1 MMRLNKFIA
10 HYSTYSRREA
20 DQAILDGYVRIDGEI
35 EKNPAI
41 QVDERKA
48 DVSISGN
55 KVTAQDQFTVIVY
68 NKPRGELV
76 TKKDPQG
83 RKTIYDSLSKSYRH
97 FIPVGRLDFASE
109 GLLLLTDAS
118 RVATALMTSKMERV
132 YRIKIKGAVSEGMK
146 IAMGEGLELEDAS
159 AGAHEHAEA
168 GPMSFA
174 PFYAYQVQKDQGDYS
189 ILKVAIGEG
198 QNRELRRFF
207 AHFGAEI
214 VDLKRLSFGGIDLNN
229 LPTGKVRFLERAEYT
244 SLRAFVDGIE
254 RTATQKEKQQKAAQS
269 PFGKERGK
277 GEKED
282 YSREKRTGEKGAF
295 GNSMNKTEKPIFTK
309 EKVQPVK
316 RTFIKDKDK
325 SKANGMTDSFGTN
338 KYSPDKKYAM
348 GSKKK

>member
-1 MMRLNKFIA
+1 MMRLNKYIA

-35 EKNPAI
+35 ETNPAT
-41 QVDERKA
+41 QVDERHA
-48 DVSISGN
+48 NVMISGN
-55 KVTAQDQFTVIVY
+55 KITPTDQFTVIVY

-83 RKTIYDSLSKSYRH
+83 RKTIYDSLAKQYRH
-97 FIPVGRLDFASE
+97 YIPVGRLDFASE

-132 YRIKIKGAVSEGMK
+132 YKIKIKGPVTEGMK

-159 AGAHEHAEA
+159 AGAHEYADA

-214 VDLKRLSFGGIDLNN
+214 VDLKRLSFGGIELNN
-229 LPTGKVRFLERAEYT
+229 LPTGKVRFLERSEYSNLREFLDAVEKAEKIKQKNEKKAPKVFENT
-244 SLRAFVDGIE
+244 DAKAVKKTFV
-254 RTATQKEKQQKAAQS
+254 
-269 PFGKERGK
+269 
-277 GEKED
+277 
-282 YSREKRTGEKGAF
+282 
-295 GNSMNKTEKPIFTK
+295 
-309 EKVQPVK
+309 
-316 RTFIKDKDK
+316 KDKAK
-325 SKANGMTDSFGTN
+325 VKPKPSNEPFGTN
-338 KYSPDKKYAM
+338 KYKPEKKYER
-348 GSKKK
+348 GSKK

>member
-35 EKNPAI
+35 EKNPAL

-97 FIPVGRLDFASE
+97 FIPVGRLDYASE
-109 GLLLLTDAS
+109 GLLLMTDAS

-132 YRIKIKGAVSEGMK
+132 YRIKIKGAVSDAMK
-146 IAMGEGLELEDAS
+146 VAMGEGLELEDAS

-244 SLRAFVDGIE
+244 SLRTFVDGIE
-254 RTATQKEKQQKAAQS
+254 RTTTQKEKQLKAAQS
-269 PFGKERGK
+269 PFGKEK
-277 GEKED
+277 GRSDKPEYNND
-282 YSREKRTGEKGAF
+282 RNRGEKGAF
-295 GNSMNKTEKPIFTK
+295 GNSMEKSDKPLFTK
-309 EKVQPVK
+309 EKVKPVK

-325 SKANGMTDSFGTN
+325 SKANAMTDSFGTN
-338 KYSPDKKYAM
+338 KYNPTKKYAM

>member
-1 MMRLNKFIA
+1 MMRLNKYIA

-35 EKNPAI
+35 ETNPAI
-41 QVDERKA
+41 QVDERNA
-48 DVSISGN
+48 NVMISGN
-55 KVTAQDQFTVIVY
+55 KIVPSDQFTVIVY

-83 RKTIYDSLSKSYRH
+83 RKTIYDSLAKQYRH
-97 FIPVGRLDFASE
+97 YIPVGRLDFASE

-132 YRIKIKGAVSEGMK
+132 YKIKIKGPVTEGMK

-159 AGAHEHAEA
+159 AGAHEHADA

-214 VDLKRLSFGGIDLNN
+214 VDLKRLSFGGIELNN
-229 LPTGKVRFLERAEYT
+229 LPTGKVRFLERSEY
-244 SLRAFVDGIE
+244 SNLREFLDAVE
-254 RTATQKEKQQKAAQS
+254 KAEKQKQKNEKKAPRAV
-269 PFGKERGK
+269 GKPEHK
-277 GEKED
+277 P
-282 YSREKRTGEKGAF
+282 A
-295 GNSMNKTEKPIFTK
+295 KTFTK
-309 EKVQPVK
+309 
-316 RTFIKDKDK
+316 DKA
-325 SKANGMTDSFGTN
+325 KAKAKPSNEPFSTN
-338 KYSPDKKYAM
+338 KYKPDSKFSKGGKK
-348 GSKKK
+348 

>member
-20 DQAILDGYVRIDGEI
+20 DKAIQDGYVRINGEI
-35 EKNPAI
+35 ETNPAT
-41 QVDERKA
+41 QVDEKH
-48 DVSISGN
+48 DSVMISGN
-55 KVTAQDQFTVIVY
+55 KITPTDQFTVIVY

-76 TKKDPQG
+76 TKSDPQG
-83 RKTIYDSLSKSYRH
+83 RRTIYDSLAKQYRH
-97 FIPVGRLDFASE
+97 YIPVGRLDFASE

-132 YRIKIKGAVSEGMK
+132 YKIKIKGPVTEGMK
-146 IAMGEGLELEDAS
+146 IAMGEGLELDDAS
-159 AGAHEHAEA
+159 AGAHEYADA

-229 LPTGKVRFLERAEYT
+229 LPTGKVRFLERSEYA
-244 SLRAFVDGIE
+244 SLREFLDAL
-254 RTATQKEKQQKAAQS
+254 EKAEKIKQ
-269 PFGKERGK
+269 K
-277 GEKED
+277 GEKKAPRAEGKPEH
-282 YSREKRTGEKGAF
+282 RGEKKSF
-295 GNSMNKTEKPIFTK
+295 S
-309 EKVQPVK
+309 
-316 RTFIKDKDK
+316 KDKAK
-325 SKANGMTDSFGTN
+325 SKSKPSNEPFATN
-338 KYSPDKKYAM
+338 KYNPEKKFTKGDY
-348 GSKKK
+348 KK

>member
-41 QVDERKA
+41 QVDEKSA
-48 DVSISGN
+48 NVTISGN
-55 KVTAQDQFTVIVY
+55 KVTAHDQFTVIVY

-83 RKTIYDSLSKSYRH
+83 RRTIYDSLAKQYRH

-132 YRIKIKGAVSEGMK
+132 YKIKIKGPVTDAMK
-146 IAMGEGLELEDAS
+146 VAMGEGLELEDAS
-159 AGAHEHAEA
+159 AGAHEHSEIES
-168 GPMSFA
+168 MSFA

-189 ILKVAIGEG
+189 VLKVAIGEG

-207 AHFGAEI
+207 AHFNAEV

-229 LPTGKVRFLERAEYT
+229 LPTGKVRFLERSEYT
-244 SLRAFVDGIE
+244 SLREFLDAVEKADKQKSVKKLPKSEGKTEF
-254 RTATQKEKQQKAAQS
+254 TSKPKPSKEKAK
-269 PFGKERGK
+269 P
-277 GEKED
+277 
-282 YSREKRTGEKGAF
+282 EKRV
-295 GNSMNKTEKPIFTK
+295 FTK
-309 EKVQPVK
+309 EKTKP
-316 RTFIKDKDK
+316 K
-325 SKANGMTDSFGTN
+325 SQNDSFSTN
-338 KYSPDKKYAM
+338 KYNPDKKSTKGPY
-348 GSKKK
+348 KK

>member
-20 DQAILDGYVRIDGEI
+20 DQAIQDGYVRIDGEI
-35 EKNPAI
+35 ETNPAT
-41 QVDERKA
+41 QVDERHA
-48 DVSISGN
+48 NVMISGN
-55 KVTAQDQFTVIVY
+55 KIVPNDQFTVIVY

-83 RKTIYDSLSKSYRH
+83 RRTIYDSLAKQYRH
-97 FIPVGRLDFASE
+97 YIPVGRLDFASE

-132 YRIKIKGAVSEGMK
+132 YKIKIKGPVTEGMK

-159 AGAHEHAEA
+159 AGAHEHADA

-214 VDLKRLSFGGIDLNN
+214 VDLKRLSFGGIELNN
-229 LPTGKVRFLERAEYT
+229 LPTGKVRFLERSEYS
-244 SLRAFVDGIE
+244 SLREFLDAVE
-254 RTATQKEKQQKAAQS
+254 KAEKQKQKSQPKAPRAV
-269 PFGKERGK
+269 
-277 GEKED
+277 EKSE
-282 YSREKRTGEKGAF
+282 SK
-295 GNSMNKTEKPIFTK
+295 
-309 EKVQPVK
+309 PVK
-316 RTFIKDKDK
+316 KTFVKDKAK
-325 SKANGMTDSFGTN
+325 LKPNPSNEPFSTN
-338 KYSPDKKYAM
+338 KYKPDTKFAKGGKK
-348 GSKKK
+348 

>member
-1 MMRLNKFIA
+1 MMRLNKYIA

-35 EKNPAI
+35 ETNPAT
-41 QVDERKA
+41 QVDERHA
-48 DVSISGN
+48 NVMISGN
-55 KVTAQDQFTVIVY
+55 KITPTDQFTVIVY

-83 RKTIYDSLSKSYRH
+83 RKTIYDSLAKQYRH
-97 FIPVGRLDFASE
+97 YIPVGRLDFASE

-132 YRIKIKGAVSEGMK
+132 YKIKIKGPVTEGMK

-159 AGAHEHAEA
+159 AGAHEYADA

-214 VDLKRLSFGGIDLNN
+214 VDLKRLSFGGIELNN
-229 LPTGKVRFLERAEYT
+229 LPTGKVRFLERSEY
-244 SLRAFVDGIE
+244 SNLREFLDAVE
-254 RTATQKEKQQKAAQS
+254 KAEKQKQ
-269 PFGKERGK
+269 K
-277 GEKED
+277 GEKKAPRAEGKPEH
-282 YSREKRTGEKGAF
+282 RGEKKSF
-295 GNSMNKTEKPIFTK
+295 S
-309 EKVQPVK
+309 
-316 RTFIKDKDK
+316 KDKAK
-325 SKANGMTDSFGTN
+325 SKSKPSNEPFATN
-338 KYSPDKKYAM
+338 KYKPEKKSTKGDY
-348 GSKKK
+348 KK

>member
-35 EKNPAI
+35 EKNPAVS
-41 QVDERKA
+41 VDERNA
-48 DVSISGN
+48 NVSVSGT
-55 KVTAQDQFTVIVY
+55 KITVTDQFTVIVY

-76 TKKDPQG
+76 TKKDPQK
-83 RKTIYDSLSKSYRH
+83 RKTIYDSLSKNYKH

-109 GLLLLTDAS
+109 GLLLMTDAS

-146 IAMGEGLELEDAS
+146 IAMGQGLELDDAS
-159 AGAHEHAEA
+159 AGAHEYADA

-174 PFYAYQVQKDQGDYS
+174 PFYAYQIQKDQGDYS

-214 VDLKRLSFGGIDLNN
+214 VDLKRLSFGGIELNN

-244 SLRAFVDGIE
+244 NLREFLDTVE
-254 RTATQKEKQQKAAQS
+254 KSEKMKQKDAQGKAKQLRK
-269 PFGKERGK
+269 P
-277 GEKED
+277 
-282 YSREKRTGEKGAF
+282 
-295 GNSMNKTEKPIFTK
+295 TEKSAPVEVKKPTK
-309 EKVQPVK
+309 RE
-316 RTFIKDKDK
+316 FIKDKK
-325 SKANGMTDSFGTN
+325 TKPTEEVFGTN
-338 KYSPDKKYAM
+338 KYKPKSDNKFKK
-348 GSKKK
+348 

>member
-1 MMRLNKFIA
+1 MMRLNKYIA

-20 DQAILDGYVRIDGEI
+20 DQAILDGYVRIDGEV
-35 EKNPAI
+35 ETNPAI
-41 QVDERKA
+41 QVDERNA
-48 DVSISGN
+48 NVMISGN
-55 KVTAQDQFTVIVY
+55 KIVPSDQFTVIVY

-83 RKTIYDSLSKSYRH
+83 RKTIYDSLAKQYRH
-97 FIPVGRLDFASE
+97 YIPVGRLDFASE

-132 YRIKIKGAVSEGMK
+132 YKIKIKGPVTEGMK

-159 AGAHEHAEA
+159 AGAHEHADA

-214 VDLKRLSFGGIDLNN
+214 VDLKRLSFGGIELNN
-229 LPTGKVRFLERAEYT
+229 LPTGKVRFLERSEY
-244 SLRAFVDGIE
+244 SNLREFLDAVE
-254 RTATQKEKQQKAAQS
+254 KAEKQKLKNEKKPPRAE
-269 PFGKERGK
+269 GKPEHK
-277 GEKED
+277 P
-282 YSREKRTGEKGAF
+282 A
-295 GNSMNKTEKPIFTK
+295 KTFTK
-309 EKVQPVK
+309 
-316 RTFIKDKDK
+316 DKA
-325 SKANGMTDSFGTN
+325 KAKAKPNNEPFSTN
-338 KYSPDKKYAM
+338 KYKPDSKFSKGGKK
-348 GSKKK
+348 

>member
-1 MMRLNKFIA
+1 MRLNKYIA

-20 DQAILDGYVRIDGEI
+20 DQAILDGYVRIDGEV
-35 EKNPAI
+35 ETNPAI
-41 QVDERKA
+41 QVDERNA
-48 DVSISGN
+48 NVMISGN
-55 KVTAQDQFTVIVY
+55 KIVPSDQFTVIVY

-83 RKTIYDSLSKSYRH
+83 RKTIYDSLAKQYRH
-97 FIPVGRLDFASE
+97 YIPVGRLDFASE

-132 YRIKIKGAVSEGMK
+132 YKIKIKGPVTEGMK

-159 AGAHEHAEA
+159 AGAHEHADA

-214 VDLKRLSFGGIDLNN
+214 VDLKRLSFGGIELNN
-229 LPTGKVRFLERAEYT
+229 LPTGKVRFLERSEY
-244 SLRAFVDGIE
+244 SNLREFLDAVE
-254 RTATQKEKQQKAAQS
+254 KAEKQKLKNEKKPPRAE
-269 PFGKERGK
+269 GKPEHK
-277 GEKED
+277 P
-282 YSREKRTGEKGAF
+282 A
-295 GNSMNKTEKPIFTK
+295 KTFTK
-309 EKVQPVK
+309 
-316 RTFIKDKDK
+316 DKA
-325 SKANGMTDSFGTN
+325 KAKAKPSNEPFSTN
-338 KYSPDKKYAM
+338 KYKPDSKFSKGGKK
-348 GSKKK
+348 

>member
-35 EKNPAI
+35 EKNPAVS
-41 QVDERKA
+41 VDERNA
-48 DVSISGN
+48 NVTISGH
-55 KVTAQDQFTVIVY
+55 KVTATDQFTVIVY

-76 TKKDPQG
+76 TKKDPQK
-83 RKTIYDSLSKSYRH
+83 RRTIYDTLSSNYKH

-132 YRIKIKGAVSEGMK
+132 YRIKVKGAVSDAMK
-146 IAMGEGLELEDAS
+146 VAMGEGLELEDAS
-159 AGAHEHAEA
+159 AGAHEYAEA

-174 PFYAYQVQKDQGDYS
+174 PFYAYQIQKDQGDYS

-214 VDLKRLSFGGIDLNN
+214 VDLKRLSFGGIELNN
-229 LPTGKVRFLERAEYT
+229 LPTGKVRFLERNEYT
-244 SLRAFVDGIE
+244 SLREFLDTIE
-254 RTATQKEKQQKAAQS
+254 
-269 PFGKERGK
+269 
-277 GEKED
+277 
-282 YSREKRTGEKGAF
+282 
-295 GNSMNKTEKPIFTK
+295 KTEKMKQNDKKAKAKIAGKPLPKPTVEVKKVTK
-309 EKVQPVK
+309 REFV
-316 RTFIKDKDK
+316 KDKK
-325 SKANGMTDSFGTN
+325 VKPINEVFGTN
-338 KYSPDKKYAM
+338 KYKPKSDSKFKK
-348 GSKKK
+348 

>member
-1 MMRLNKFIA
+1 MMRLNKYIA

-20 DQAILDGYVRIDGEI
+20 DQAILDGYVRIDGEV
-35 EKNPAI
+35 ETNPAI
-41 QVDERKA
+41 QVDERNA
-48 DVSISGN
+48 NVMISGN
-55 KVTAQDQFTVIVY
+55 KIVPSDQFTVIVY

-83 RKTIYDSLSKSYRH
+83 RKTIYDSLAKQYRH
-97 FIPVGRLDFASE
+97 YIPVGRLDFASE

-132 YRIKIKGAVSEGMK
+132 YKIKIKGPVTEGMK

-159 AGAHEHAEA
+159 AGAHEHADA

-214 VDLKRLSFGGIDLNN
+214 VDLKRLSFGGIELNN
-229 LPTGKVRFLERAEYT
+229 LPTGKVRFLERSEY
-244 SLRAFVDGIE
+244 SNLREFLDAVE
-254 RTATQKEKQQKAAQS
+254 KAEKQKQKNEKKAPRAE
-269 PFGKERGK
+269 GKPEHK
-277 GEKED
+277 P
-282 YSREKRTGEKGAF
+282 A
-295 GNSMNKTEKPIFTK
+295 KTFTK
-309 EKVQPVK
+309 
-316 RTFIKDKDK
+316 DKA
-325 SKANGMTDSFGTN
+325 KAKAKPSNEPFSTN
-338 KYSPDKKYAM
+338 KYKPDSKFSKGGKK
-348 GSKKK
+348 

>member
-1 MMRLNKFIA
+1 MMRLNKYIA

-35 EKNPAI
+35 ETNPAT
-41 QVDERKA
+41 QVDERHA
-48 DVSISGN
+48 NVMISGN
-55 KVTAQDQFTVIVY
+55 KITPTDQFTVIVY

-83 RKTIYDSLSKSYRH
+83 RKTIYDSLPKQYRH
-97 FIPVGRLDFASE
+97 YIPVGRLDFASE

-132 YRIKIKGAVSEGMK
+132 YKIKIKGPVTEGMK

-174 PFYAYQVQKDQGDYS
+174 PFYAYTIQKDQGDFS

-207 AHFGAEI
+207 AHFGAEV

-229 LPTGKVRFLERAEYT
+229 LPTGKVRFLERSEYA
-244 SLRAFVDGIE
+244 SLREFLDALE
-254 RTATQKEKQQKAAQS
+254 KAEKLKQKSQTKAPKAVGKPEMRGEQKVHSKA
-269 PFGKERGK
+269 
-277 GEKED
+277 
-282 YSREKRTGEKGAF
+282 
-295 GNSMNKTEKPIFTK
+295 KP
-309 EKVQPVK
+309 
-316 RTFIKDKDK
+316 K
-325 SKANGMTDSFGTN
+325 SKPSNEPFGTN
-338 KYSPDKKYAM
+338 KYKPDKKSTQ
-348 GSKKK
+348 GNPKK

>member
-1 MMRLNKFIA
+1 MMRLNKYIA

-20 DQAILDGYVRIDGEI
+20 DQAILDGYVRIDGEV
-35 EKNPAI
+35 ETNPAI
-41 QVDERKA
+41 QVDERNA
-48 DVSISGN
+48 NVMISGN
-55 KVTAQDQFTVIVY
+55 KIVPSDQFTVIVY

-83 RKTIYDSLSKSYRH
+83 RKTIYDSLAKQYRH
-97 FIPVGRLDFASE
+97 YIPVGRLDFASE

-132 YRIKIKGAVSEGMK
+132 YKIKIKGPVTEGMK

-159 AGAHEHAEA
+159 AGAHEHADA

-214 VDLKRLSFGGIDLNN
+214 VDLKRLSFGGIELNN
-229 LPTGKVRFLERAEYT
+229 LPTGKVRFLERSEY
-244 SLRAFVDGIE
+244 SNLREFLDAVE
-254 RTATQKEKQQKAAQS
+254 KAEKQKLKNEKKAPRAE
-269 PFGKERGK
+269 GKPEYK
-277 GEKED
+277 P
-282 YSREKRTGEKGAF
+282 A
-295 GNSMNKTEKPIFTK
+295 KTFTK
-309 EKVQPVK
+309 
-316 RTFIKDKDK
+316 DKA
-325 SKANGMTDSFGTN
+325 KAKAKPSNEPFSTN
-338 KYSPDKKYAM
+338 KYKPDSKFSKGGKK
-348 GSKKK
+348 